1 MNAAIYIRKS
11 REEANKP
18 SHRLQVQREQLPA
31 HALAMGWTPL
41 IYDDGHASA
50 ARGKTDDLRERGRL
64 EADIRSGK
72 INLILTIELSR
83 LSRDDSLQDY
93 VAWLHLCSQQNVK
106 LATLSRMLDP
116 AQHSDWMLLL
126 MEGGFSSVEMK
137 VLQAR
142 MKEGRAHAYAAG
154 KYLGGPVPEPYRF
167 AGEGKLSIDPSSLTN
182 MQRLWT
188 LAETK
193 SARAV
198 AKELELPHIFVRR
211 AIADERLL
219 FCQARRIDPD
229 SGNVIECDWPACLDA
244 EQAERIKAGRR
255 AGKRGYQRPHAGG
268 LLTSMDIFTCG
279 YCGRTIRSWNNHRLR
294 PSGKTDIYSHYG
306 CKANETKRLCERS
319 RLIPQESIDERVVTN
334 LLSTISR
341 ADELRAYW
349 AAANTGCQAVPTQD
363 PEKQLNHLL
372 AKKQRLTAAI
382 VEGLIDF
389 ADAKKARSA
398 IDAEMETIKAQR
410 QAAMKTPDTK
420 EPDWDNLVLTRD
432 EWQEMTATERRT
444 VIAGAVK
451 NISLYAS
458 YLIMEYR
465 FPRTPSGEVTTRI
478 HLPPAL
484 RSGRKPA
491 ETTPP
496 EK

>member
-1 MNAAIYIRKS
+1 MCTGSGWQDRRAVHA
-11 REEANKP
+11 EE
-18 SHRLQVQREQLPA
+18 EQQENLSTLP
-31 HALAMGWTPL
+31 PL
-41 IYDDGHASA
+41 TTHHYRFPPRPH
-50 ARGKTDDLRERGRL
+50 
-64 EADIRSGK
+64 
-72 INLILTIELSR
+72 
-83 LSRDDSLQDY
+83 
-93 VAWLHLCSQQNVK
+93 
-106 LATLSRMLDP
+106 P
-116 AQHSDWMLLL
+116 PLLL
-126 MEGGFSSVEMK
+126 LLQFAPSLTTRIYMQYLTSFTFAVDVSVQSQGSLMNMI
-137 VLQAR
+137 A
-142 MKEGRAHAYAAG
+142 
-154 KYLGGPVPEPYRF
+154 
-167 AGEGKLSIDPSSLTN
+167 SIFTFFPSSLTN

-188 LAETK
+188 LAETT